1 MKAKAKKNPY
11 VYSGEKIKV
20 VSPKSLS
27 KADEALKRHE
37 ELHQQFKDYIQ
48 PLYESAPRY
57 PIYLTMEEISH
68 IVLAVEYADVEKY
81 CDNDILATIN
91 AKLGSALATHYL
103 HQVL

>member
-1 MKAKAKKNPY
+1 MKADAIKKH
-11 VYSGEKIKV
+11 
-20 VSPKSLS
+20 
-27 KADEALKRHE
+27 EALHA
-37 ELHQQFKDYIQ
+37 QYKDRIVV
-48 PLYESAPRY
+48 APPTATAQRF
-57 PIYLTMEEISH
+57 PVYLTMEEISH

>member
-20 VSPKSLS
+20 ISPKSLEKFS
-27 KADEALKRHE
+27 P
-37 ELHQQFKDYIQ
+37 Q
-48 PLYESAPRY
+48 PAPRY

-81 CDNDILATIN
+81 CDNDILEKIN

>member
-1 MKAKAKKNPY
+1 MKASKVLKKH
-11 VYSGEKIKV
+11 EKLHAQYKDRIV
-20 VSPKSLS
+20 VAPPD
-27 KADEALKRHE
+27 AIAT
-37 ELHQQFKDYIQ
+37 
-48 PLYESAPRY
+48 APRY